1 MYVTAETII
10 TAGSILGAL
19 TAFGALAW
27 KVFKWVNHQKEQDVE
42 LAKLKADLEKAKK
55 DHEDE
60 IKTLCSEHKK
70 EIDALKVY
78 HDRDIQDIKDNN
90 DAAIQAI
97 QEEQTLV
104 VYGLLACLKGLNEQG
119 CDGPVSEAIDKME
132 KHINK
137 RAHSQI

>member
-42 LAKLKADLEKAKK
+42 LANTKAELEKERKEREEEIAK
-55 DHEDE
+55 
-60 IKTLCSEHKK
+60 LRAEHKK
-70 EIDALKVY
+70 EMAELRAH
-78 HDRDIQDIKDNN
+78 HDHDIEDIKHNN

-119 CDGPVSEAIDKME
+119 CDGPVSEAIDKID
-132 KHINK
+132 KHLNK